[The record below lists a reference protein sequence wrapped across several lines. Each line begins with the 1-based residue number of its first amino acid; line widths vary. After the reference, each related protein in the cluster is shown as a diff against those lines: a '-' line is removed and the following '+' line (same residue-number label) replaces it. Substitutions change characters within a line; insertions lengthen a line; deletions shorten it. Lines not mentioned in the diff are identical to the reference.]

1 MSRFLGVIRLFD
13 PARAHFPGLS
23 EKMEKK
29 SIFSIFHLFSGLT
42 DMFEFIVMNEGIH
55 HILA

>member
-23 EKMEKK
+23 EKIDF
-29 SIFSIFHLFSGLT
+29 SIFSIFRLFSGLT
-42 DMFEFIVMNEGIH
+42 DMFEFIVMNDGIH